1 MFLRKTCP
9 CMQGALLGFTLLL
22 ELDGNNNLYIF
33 LFFYFCFCF
42 VFVFFV
48 GEQEIEAMDADDI
61 LARQVEQLDKEKRE
75 LQIRLKT
82 QEKKVKHTCSC
93 HTSKASKG
101 LQLLPPHP
109 TPLTP

>member
-1 MFLRKTCP
+1 MVTII
-9 CMQGALLGFTLLL
+9 
-22 ELDGNNNLYIF
+22 YIF
-33 LFFYFCFCF
+33 FCFFVF

-101 LQLLPPHP
+101 LQLLPPPPHP
-109 TPLTP
+109 TQKN